1 MKSWSLTAKLRLAVL
16 LMVLAFVLLVLMLT
30 RQSAGSLLDVKLLA
44 TVEQVQI
51 GERIAQGFH
60 DKARA
65 GQMSEAEAK
74 AAAAAEIG
82 KIRYAGS
89 EYLWIND
96 MQPAMVMH
104 PIRPDLNGKDLRENK
119 DPDGKHLFVEFVSVV
134 KAEGAGYVDYLWPK
148 PGAKEPEP
156 KRSYVKGFAPW
167 GWVIG
172 SGVYVDDVE
181 QVAARDARLALLLV
195 LAVGVLAALGVELL
209 LRNLR
214 ARLDGLRGVMAAVAG
229 GDLRAAIDASSGDE
243 VGLVQREV
251 AAMQQRLTELVGA
264 IRQAAESIGVA
275 SSEVATGSQDLS
287 SRTEQAA
294 ASLQQTAASLQELS
308 QQVTQSAAAAAQTNE
323 LADGAATKTR
333 AGAGAVREVVGTMDA
348 ISGDSRKIADFI
360 SVIDGVAFQTN
371 ILALNAAVEAAR
383 AGEQG
388 RGFAVVAGEVR
399 VLAQR
404 SAEAAREIKG
414 LINASVERVQAGGQ
428 QVAAAGSSMD
438 ALLGAVQKVSATVSE
453 VTASS
458 RQQSDGILQIN
469 QAMKSLDDMTQQNA
483 ALVEQTAAAAAS
495 LRQQAGELSQTVSV
509 FKLPS

>member
-1 MKSWSLTAKLRLAVL
+1 M
-16 LMVLAFVLLVLMLT
+16 
-30 RQSAGSLLDVKLLA
+30 
-44 TVEQVQI
+44 
-51 GERIAQGFH
+51 
-60 DKARA
+60 
-65 GQMSEAEAK
+65 
-74 AAAAAEIG
+74 
-82 KIRYAGS
+82 
-89 EYLWIND
+89 
-96 MQPAMVMH
+96 
-104 PIRPDLNGKDLRENK
+104 
-119 DPDGKHLFVEFVSVV
+119 
-134 KAEGAGYVDYLWPK
+134 DYLWPK
-148 PGAKEPEP
+148 PGAKDPEP

-181 QVAARDARLALLLV
+181 KVAARDARLALLLV
-195 LAVGVLAALGVELL
+195 VGVGVLAALGVELL
-209 LRNLR
+209 LRGLR
-214 ARLDGLRGVMAAVAG
+214 ARLGALREVMAAVAG
-229 GDLRAAIDASSGDE
+229 GDLRADIDARSGDE

-251 AAMQQRLTELVGA
+251 AAMQQRLTEMVGA

-308 QQVTQSAAAAAQTNE
+308 QQVEQSAAAATQTHE
-323 LADGAATKTR
+323 LANGAAAKTR
-333 AGAGAVREVVGTMDA
+333 SGAGAVREVVGTMDA
-348 ISGDSRKIADFI
+348 ISNDSRKIADFI

-388 RGFAVVAGEVR
+388 RGFAVVASEVR

-414 LINASVERVQAGGQ
+414 LIHASVERVQAGGQ

-438 ALLGAVQKVSATVSE
+438 ALLDAVQRVSTTVGEVTVSG
-453 VTASS
+453 

-509 FKLPS
+509 FKLRD